1 MQQNQSVSEMAT
13 EVLAR
18 QAGARAKRT
27 GESLEEALR
36 AVLQTEAGRRLAQL
50 RNGVHRDE
58 RAEQWQPNLLR
69 ERAEERRLARLR
81 EERRRLREEERSRAQ
96 KAAWESF
103 MRKERRD
110 LELRKEGQLA
120 ELLGEA
126 LAGEP
131 PAALRRLAREDQRQA
146 EEGLVALTSNGK
158 TFYKLVEE
166 LTEEDMGARIAADR
180 LREAWLKER
189 RGRRPVYGGGAQK
202 LGGLWASKFRCIL
215 QPSTHDCASSG
226 SHTVRP
232 FSELTRMLS
241 PRIPRASS
249 VPSGRAETL

>member
-1 MQQNQSVSEMAT
+1 MQENQSVSEMAT

-18 QAGARAKRT
+18 QAGVRAKRT
-27 GESLEEALR
+27 GESLVEALKG
-36 AVLQTEAGRRLAQL
+36 VLETQAGRRLGQL
-50 RNGVHRDE
+50 RDGVHRDE
-58 RAEQWQPNLLR
+58 RADQWQPSLPR
-69 ERAEERRLARLR
+69 ERAEERRRDQL
-81 EERRRLREEERSRAQ
+81 EERSRLREEERSRAR

-103 MRKERRD
+103 MRKERRE

-126 LAGEP
+126 LAGET

-166 LTEEDMGARIAADR
+166 LTEGDMPARIAAAR

-189 RGRRPVYGGGAQK
+189 RDGWLDYGGGPK
-202 LGGLWASKFRCIL
+202 GEGHL
-215 QPSTHDCASSG
+215 
-226 SHTVRP
+226 
-232 FSELTRMLS
+232 
-241 PRIPRASS
+241 
-249 VPSGRAETL
+249 

>member
-27 GESLEEALR
+27 GESLESALR
-36 AVLQTEAGRRLAQL
+36 AVLQTEAGRRLGQL
-50 RNGVHRDE
+50 RDGEHRDE
-58 RAEQWQPNLLR
+58 RAEQWQPNLPW
-69 ERAEERRLARLR
+69 ERAEERRQARLR
-81 EERRRLREEERSRAQ
+81 EERSRLREEERGRTR

-103 MRKERRD
+103 MRRERQE

-131 PAALRRLAREDQRQA
+131 QAALRRLVREDQRQA

-158 TFYKLVEE
+158 MYYKLVEE
-166 LTEEDMGARIAADR
+166 LTEGDMAARIAADR
-180 LREAWLKER
+180 LREAWLKDR
-189 RGRRPVYGGGAQK
+189 RDRWLDYGGGSQ
-202 LGGLWASKFRCIL
+202 G
-215 QPSTHDCASSG
+215 
-226 SHTVRP
+226 
-232 FSELTRMLS
+232 E
-241 PRIPRASS
+241 
-249 VPSGRAETL
+249 GRL

>member
-36 AVLQTEAGRRLAQL
+36 AVLQTEAGRRLGQL
-50 RNGVHRDE
+50 RSGVHRDE
-58 RAEQWQPNLLR
+58 RADQWQPSLAR
-69 ERAEERRLARLR
+69 ERAEERRQAQL
-81 EERRRLREEERSRAQ
+81 EERRRLKAEERSRAR

-103 MRKERRD
+103 MRKERRE
-110 LELRKEGQLA
+110 LELRKEGQLT

-126 LAGEP
+126 LAGET
-131 PAALRRLAREDQRQA
+131 PAALQRLALEDQRQA

-158 TFYKLVEE
+158 VYYKLVEE
-166 LTEEDMGARIAADR
+166 LTEGDMGARIAAAR

-189 RGRRPVYGGGAQK
+189 QDGWIDYGGGSR
-202 LGGLWASKFRCIL
+202 G
-215 QPSTHDCASSG
+215 
-226 SHTVRP
+226 
-232 FSELTRMLS
+232 E
-241 PRIPRASS
+241 
-249 VPSGRAETL
+249 GRL

>member
-18 QAGARAKRT
+18 QAGARAKGT
-27 GESLEEALR
+27 GESLVEALR
-36 AVLQTEAGRRLAQL
+36 AVLQTEAGRRLGRL
-50 RNGVHRDE
+50 RDGVHRDE
-58 RAEQWQPNLLR
+58 RADQWQPSLPR
-69 ERAEERRLARLR
+69 ERAEERRQAQL
-81 EERRRLREEERSRAQ
+81 EERNRLREEERSRAR

-103 MRKERRD
+103 MRRERWE

-158 TFYKLVEE
+158 VYYKLVEE
-166 LTEEDMGARIAADR
+166 LTEEDMEARIAAVR

-189 RGRRPVYGGGAQK
+189 RDGWLDYGGGPK
-202 LGGLWASKFRCIL
+202 G
-215 QPSTHDCASSG
+215 
-226 SHTVRP
+226 
-232 FSELTRMLS
+232 E
-241 PRIPRASS
+241 
-249 VPSGRAETL
+249 GRL

>member
-1 MQQNQSVSEMAT
+1 MQENQSVSEMAT

-18 QAGARAKRT
+18 QAGVRAKRT
-27 GESLEEALR
+27 GESLVEALKG
-36 AVLQTEAGRRLAQL
+36 VLETQAGRRLGQL
-50 RNGVHRDE
+50 RDGVHRDE
-58 RAEQWQPNLLR
+58 RADQWQPSLPR
-69 ERAEERRLARLR
+69 ERAEERRRDQL
-81 EERRRLREEERSRAQ
+81 EERSRLREEERSRAR

-103 MRKERRD
+103 MRKERREV
-110 LELRKEGQLA
+110 ELRKDGQLA

-166 LTEEDMGARIAADR
+166 LTEGDMPARIAAAR

-189 RGRRPVYGGGAQK
+189 RDGWLDYGGGPK
-202 LGGLWASKFRCIL
+202 GEGHL
-215 QPSTHDCASSG
+215 
-226 SHTVRP
+226 
-232 FSELTRMLS
+232 
-241 PRIPRASS
+241 
-249 VPSGRAETL
+249 

>member
-36 AVLQTEAGRRLAQL
+36 AVLQTEAGRRLGRL
-50 RNGVHRDE
+50 RDGVHRDE
-58 RAEQWQPNLLR
+58 RAEQWQPSLER

-81 EERRRLREEERSRAQ
+81 EERRRLKEEERIRAR

-103 MRKERRD
+103 MRKERRG

-120 ELLGEA
+120 GLLGEA

-131 PAALRRLAREDQRQA
+131 PAALLRLAREDQRQA

-158 TFYKLVEE
+158 TYYKLVEE
-166 LTEEDMGARIAADR
+166 LTEEDMGARIAAAR

-189 RGRRPVYGGGAQK
+189 RDGWLDYGGGPK
-202 LGGLWASKFRCIL
+202 GEGG
-215 QPSTHDCASSG
+215 
-226 SHTVRP
+226 V
-232 FSELTRMLS
+232 
-241 PRIPRASS
+241 
-249 VPSGRAETL
+249 

>member
-18 QAGARAKRT
+18 QAGARAKGT
-27 GESLEEALR
+27 GESLVEALR
-36 AVLQTEAGRRLAQL
+36 AVLQTDAGRRLGRL
-50 RNGVHRDE
+50 RDGVHRDE
-58 RAEQWQPNLLR
+58 RADQWQPSLPR
-69 ERAEERRLARLR
+69 ERAEERRQAQL
-81 EERRRLREEERSRAQ
+81 EERNRLREEERSRAR

-103 MRKERRD
+103 MRRERRE

-158 TFYKLVEE
+158 VYYKLVEE
-166 LTEEDMGARIAADR
+166 LTEGDMAARIAADR

-189 RGRRPVYGGGAQK
+189 QDEWLHYGG
-202 LGGLWASKFRCIL
+202 
-215 QPSTHDCASSG
+215 
-226 SHTVRP
+226 
-232 FSELTRMLS
+232 
-241 PRIPRASS
+241 
-249 VPSGRAETL
+249 VPQGEGRL

>member
-18 QAGARAKRT
+18 QAGARAKGT
-27 GESLEEALR
+27 GESLVEALR
-36 AVLQTEAGRRLAQL
+36 AVLQTDAGRRLGRL
-50 RNGVHRDE
+50 RDGVHRDE
-58 RAEQWQPNLLR
+58 RADQWQPSLPR
-69 ERAEERRLARLR
+69 ERAEERRQAQL
-81 EERRRLREEERSRAQ
+81 EERNRLREEERSRAR

-103 MRKERRD
+103 MRRERRE
-110 LELRKEGQLA
+110 LELRKEGKLA

-158 TFYKLVEE
+158 VYYKLVEE
-166 LTEEDMGARIAADR
+166 LTEEDMEARIAAVR

-189 RGRRPVYGGGAQK
+189 RDGWLDYGGGPK
-202 LGGLWASKFRCIL
+202 G
-215 QPSTHDCASSG
+215 
-226 SHTVRP
+226 
-232 FSELTRMLS
+232 E
-241 PRIPRASS
+241 
-249 VPSGRAETL
+249 GRL